1 MIRTLIQA
9 MMLLAVSCPATA
21 QLFNDNPFR
30 NSQNKLYWQ
39 NRKPHAA
46 YFQQDVAY
54 TIHAVLDEKTDI
66 LSADEELQYWNNSPD
81 TLYEVYFH
89 LYQNA
94 FTKGSYLEELHKVNQ
109 SPVQRR
115 SAYAEQ
121 GLGTTVEDMKADGLP
136 VSTELNNTVLKVKL
150 NKPLLPSKSIRFTLQ
165 FKTYFGTGDY
175 RRRMAMYN
183 SFGQKHYNGVHWY
196 PRICVYDAVKGW
208 DQDQH
213 LNKELYG
220 DYGYFD
226 VWLNMASNTIV
237 EATGELK
244 NESEMYA
251 GGLREKLDIKNFASK
266 PWNEKP
272 SVIIP
277 YDPKLRKTWHFQ
289 ASNVHDFAFTSDPG
303 YRIGETRWNGIRC
316 IALVNE
322 AHASKWQTA
331 SDYVAKII
339 ETFSRN
345 FGMYEYP
352 KMVAA
357 DANDGME
364 YPMLTLDGGAEPD
377 FHGLLVHEIGHN
389 WFYGMLG
396 NNETYRAFLDE
407 GFTQFL
413 TAFGLQVIDGDTL
426 ISSPEKNRYK
436 RKHREP
442 SLNIDR
448 SVYNR
453 YMMDAVRNDD
463 KTLNTHSNDFHSA
476 LGHENGYSNVYH
488 KTAV

>member
-109 SPVQRR
+109 SPVHRR

-251 GGLREKLDIKNFASK
+251 GGLREKLDVKKFASK

-272 SVIIP
+272 SLILP
-277 YDPKLRKTWHFQ
+277 YDPKQRKTWHFQ
-289 ASNVHDFAFTSDPG
+289 ANNVHDFAFTCDPG
-303 YRIGETRWNGIRC
+303 YRIGETTWNGIRC

-322 AHASKWQTA
+322 AHAS
-331 SDYVAKII
+331 
-339 ETFSRN
+339 
-345 FGMYEYP
+345 
-352 KMVAA
+352 
-357 DANDGME
+357 
-364 YPMLTLDGGAEPD
+364 
-377 FHGLLVHEIGHN
+377 
-389 WFYGMLG
+389 
-396 NNETYRAFLDE
+396 
-407 GFTQFL
+407 
-413 TAFGLQVIDGDTL
+413 
-426 ISSPEKNRYK
+426 
-436 RKHREP
+436 
-442 SLNIDR
+442 
-448 SVYNR
+448 
-453 YMMDAVRNDD
+453 
-463 KTLNTHSNDFHSA
+463 
-476 LGHENGYSNVYH
+476 
-488 KTAV
+488 